1 MKKMQG
7 SNTPTQLQRKSIA
20 MNITKQLSG
29 LSTRLNELL
38 EDMDRIM
45 DYIDNDELYNQID
58 NNVKSQ
64 LENAQTHLD
73 IAIDDINDGMYE
85 NPPADEE
92 DLEEWD

>member
-1 MKKMQG
+1 
-7 SNTPTQLQRKSIA
+7 
-20 MNITKQLSG
+20 MNIIKQLNG
-29 LSTRLNELL
+29 LSARLNELI
-38 EDMDRIM
+38 EDLDRVL
-45 DYIDNDELYNQID
+45 DYIDNNELYNEID

>member
-1 MKKMQG
+1 
-7 SNTPTQLQRKSIA
+7 
-20 MNITKQLSG
+20 
-29 LSTRLNELL
+29 
-38 EDMDRIM
+38 M
-45 DYIDNDELYNQID
+45 DYIDNNELYNEID

-73 IAIDDINDGMYE
+73 IAVDDLNDGMYE

>member
-1 MKKMQG
+1 
-7 SNTPTQLQRKSIA
+7 

-29 LSTRLNELL
+29 LSARLNELL
-38 EDMDRIM
+38 EDIDRIM
-45 DYIDNDELYNQID
+45 DYVDNNELYNEID

-64 LENAQTHLD
+64 LENAQTHLE

-92 DLEEWD
+92 EIEEWD

>member
-1 MKKMQG
+1 
-7 SNTPTQLQRKSIA
+7 
-20 MNITKQLSG
+20 MNITKQLGGISA
-29 LSTRLNELL
+29 RLNELL
-38 EDMDRIM
+38 EDLDRIM
-45 DYIDNDELYNQID
+45 DYVDNNELYNEID

>member
-1 MKKMQG
+1 
-7 SNTPTQLQRKSIA
+7 
-20 MNITKQLSG
+20 MNIIKQLNG
-29 LSTRLNELL
+29 LNARLNELI
-38 EDMDRIM
+38 EDLDRVL
-45 DYIDNDELYNQID
+45 DYTDNTELYNEID

>member
-1 MKKMQG
+1 
-7 SNTPTQLQRKSIA
+7 

-29 LSTRLNELL
+29 ISTRMNELL
-38 EDMDRIM
+38 EDIDRIM
-45 DYIDNDELYNQID
+45 DYIDNNELYNEID

-85 NPPADEE
+85 DAPVDEE
-92 DLEEWD
+92 DLDWD

>member
-1 MKKMQG
+1 
-7 SNTPTQLQRKSIA
+7 

-29 LSTRLNELL
+29 ISARLNELL
-38 EDMDRIM
+38 EDIDRTL
-45 DYIDNDELYNQID
+45 DYTDNTELYNEID

-64 LENAQTHLD
+64 LENALTHLD

-85 NPPADEE
+85 DAPVDEE